1 MTVVVPDVSP
11 ARVTVIAACLMALT
25 FRGAAV
31 IPGVRAATETKC
43 TGEMKATSAGPMQAS
58 LGASAGCPW
67 SVRRWLT
74 TAPQDDAA
82 GDQITGRGPLAGS
95 SGQPEDS
102 RSAAAPDDLL
112 STFTVVQPFWWA
124 AELSLKLLASWVR
137 SSTFSGELARSTLVH
152 PLPAPPPPPDEQAAG
167 SGLHESEIAHVVFSL
182 SRAQRGISGATE
194 PCARCRR

>member
-1 MTVVVPDVSP
+1 NGPHSGWP
-11 ARVTVIAACLMALT
+11 WLAHPFGSRARA
-25 FRGAAV
+25 R
-31 IPGVRAATETKC
+31 
-43 TGEMKATSAGPMQAS
+43 TSAQPIGVAGQPRAS
-58 LGASAGCPW
+58 AMGRGMAITSGVSWMGLAALGASAGCPW
-67 SVRRWLT
+67 SVRRSLT

-137 SSTFSGELARSTLVH
+137 SST
-152 PLPAPPPPPDEQAAG
+152 
-167 SGLHESEIAHVVFSL
+167 
-182 SRAQRGISGATE
+182 
-194 PCARCRR
+194 